1 MMAILVV
8 ALVLSLVSMAAGL
21 VVWRAGGRGSG
32 GPLLMP
38 AATVASASSM
48 LIESGGPRYA
58 LWGVAAI
65 LLVVY
70 TLTMDRSNW
79 RAARPLLWLGGAT
92 CLAIAASALLTVALG
107 IQRALLALV
116 VALSVSFLAA
126 MVVMGL
132 GVLRSGHPLR
142 PR

>member
-1 MMAILVV
+1 MA
-8 ALVLSLVSMAAGL
+8 
-21 VVWRAGGRGSG
+21 
-32 GPLLMP
+32 

-48 LIESGGPRYA
+48 LIESGGPKYA

-70 TLTMDRSNW
+70 SLTMDRSNW

-92 CLAIAASALLTVALG
+92 CLAIAASVLLTDVALG
-107 IQRALLALV
+107 IQRALLVLV

-126 MVVMGL
+126 MVVTGL

-142 PR
+142 PK